1 MGEDDPH
8 LDPIDNDGLAGRMSF
23 LDHLEELRKRLIW
36 AVASIGV
43 GFAITFPFIN
53 RIFDFILRPM
63 QRLLPVGQT
72 LIYTDPSE
80 AFTLEIKIALI
91 TGLIVASPMVFAQLW
106 LFVAPGLYSHEKKW
120 ALPFIGMSSFFLIAG
135 AAFSHYVVFPIVW
148 GFFVS
153 FRTDYLTFMPRVEP
167 AFSMYL
173 RLILALGIT
182 FQLPTLVLFL
192 ARMGMITPR
201 FMIKNLKFAVLL
213 IVIAS
218 AVLSPDG
225 GGVGMV
231 AMGGP
236 VIVLYILSVGL
247 AWAFGKKRDSATDAH
262 QSEQAL
268 LFLVTADWLR
278 HKAAELFSTKTAAK
292 ALKF

>member
-1 MGEDDPH
+1 
-8 LDPIDNDGLAGRMSF
+8 MSF

-43 GFAITFPFIN
+43 GFAVTFPFVHTV
-53 RIFDFILRPM
+53 FDFILRPM

-120 ALPFIGMSSFFLIAG
+120 ALPFVGMSSFFFVAG

-192 ARMGMITPR
+192 ARMGVVTPR
-201 FMIKNLKFAVLL
+201 FMIRHLKFAVLL
-213 IVIAS
+213 IAIAS
-218 AVLSPDG
+218 ALLSPDG
-225 GGVGMV
+225 GGVGMI

-247 AWAFGKKRDSATDAH
+247 AWAFGKKRNLDVAAR
-262 QSEQAL
+262 QSQHVL
-268 LFLVTADWLR
+268 LCLVAADWLR
-278 HKAAELFSTKTAAK
+278 HKAAGLRSRRAAP
-292 ALKF
+292 A

>member
-1 MGEDDPH
+1 MSADEHEFRPREADSP
-8 LDPIDNDGLAGRMSF
+8 AGTMSF

-43 GFAITFPFIN
+43 GFAITFPFVS

-120 ALPFIGMSSFFLIAG
+120 ALPFIGMSSFFFVLG

-173 RLILALGIT
+173 RLILALGVT

-201 FMIKNLKFAVLL
+201 FMVKNLKFAVLL

-236 VIVLYILSVGL
+236 VIILYLLSVGL
-247 AWAFGKKRDSATDAH
+247 AWAFGKKRDIEAGAAK
-262 QSEQAL
+262 SEQAL
-268 LFLVTADWLR
+268 LVLVTADWLR
-278 HKAAELFSTKTAAK
+278 HKAAELLSDKTPAR
-292 ALKF
+292 ALKL

>member
-1 MGEDDPH
+1 
-8 LDPIDNDGLAGRMSF
+8 MSF
-23 LDHLEELRKRLIW
+23 LDHLEELRQRLIW

-43 GFAITFPFIN
+43 GFAITFPFVKA
-53 RIFDFILRPM
+53 IFDFILRPM
-63 QRLLPVGQT
+63 QRLLPIGQT

-120 ALPFIGMSSFFLIAG
+120 ALPFVTMSSVCFVAG
-135 AAFSHYVVFPIVW
+135 AAFSHYVVFPTVW

-153 FRTDYLTFMPRVEP
+153 FKTDYLTFMPRVEP

-192 ARMGMITPR
+192 ARMGVITPR

-236 VIVLYILSVGL
+236 VILLYILSVGL
-247 AWAFGKKRDSATDAH
+247 AWAFGRKRDIDTGAR
-262 QSEQAL
+262 SEQAL

-278 HKAAELFSTKTAAK
+278 HKAAALLSTKTAAN

>member
-1 MGEDDPH
+1 MGEDSPDFDPP
-8 LDPIDNDGLAGRMSF
+8 DKNGPAGTMSF
-23 LDHLEELRKRLIW
+23 LGHLEELRRRLIY

-53 RIFDFILRPM
+53 TIFDFILRPM
-63 QRLLPVGQT
+63 QRLLPTGQT

-120 ALPFIGMSSFFLIAG
+120 ALPFIAMSSFFFIVG

-167 AFSMYL
+167 AFAMYL
-173 RLILALGIT
+173 RLVLALGIT
-182 FQLPTLVLFL
+182 FQMPTLVLFL
-192 ARMGMITPR
+192 ARMGMVTPR
-201 FMIKNLKFAVLL
+201 FMIKNFKYGVLL

-218 AVLSPDG
+218 AALSPDG
-225 GGVGMV
+225 GGVGML
-231 AMGGP
+231 AIGGP
-236 VIVLYILSVGL
+236 VILLYILSVGL
-247 AWAFGKKRDSATDAH
+247 AWAFGRKKDIAADGH

-268 LFLVTADWLR
+268 LVLVTADWLR
-278 HKAAELFSTKTAAK
+278 HKAAKLLSTETAAK

>member
-1 MGEDDPH
+1 MSGNPGFDAFDH
-8 LDPIDNDGLAGRMSF
+8 DGSAGRMSF
-23 LDHLEELRKRLIW
+23 LDHLEELRRRLIW

-43 GFAITFPFIN
+43 GFAITFPFIH
-53 RIFDFILRPM
+53 RVFDFILLPM

-80 AFTLEIKIALI
+80 ALTLEIKIALI

-120 ALPFIGMSSFFLIAG
+120 AVPFIGMSSFFFIAG

-236 VIVLYILSVGL
+236 VILLYILSVGL
-247 AWAFGKKRDSATDAH
+247 AWAFGKKRDIATGAH

-278 HKAAELFSTKTAAK
+278 QKAAELLSTRTAAK
-292 ALKF
+292 ALKL